1 MNISVNG
8 EIMSVHAKTLG
19 DILDAL
25 GYKGQRVATAVNA
38 QFVSSANRND
48 TKLSEGDMLEIVTPR
63 QGG

>member
-19 DILDAL
+19 DILDEL
-25 GYKGQRVATAVNA
+25 GYKGQRLATAVNA

>member
-19 DILDAL
+19 DILDEL

-48 TKLSEGDMLEIVTPR
+48 TKLSEGDMLDSVTPR

>member
-19 DILDAL
+19 NILDEL

>member
-1 MNISVNG
+1 MNISVNS

-19 DILDAL
+19 DILDEL
-25 GYKGQRVATAVNA
+25 GYKDQRVATAVNA

>member
-19 DILDAL
+19 DILDEL
-25 GYKGQRVATAVNA
+25 GYKGQRVATAINA

>member
-8 EIMSVHAKTLG
+8 EILSVHAKMLG
-19 DILDAL
+19 DILDEL
-25 GYKGQRVATAVNA
+25 GYKDQRVATAVNA

>member
-19 DILDAL
+19 DILDEL

-48 TKLSEGDMLEIVTPR
+48 IKLSEGDMLEIVTPR

>member
-19 DILDAL
+19 DILDEL

-38 QFVSSANRND
+38 QFVSSANRSD

>member
-19 DILDAL
+19 DILDEL

-38 QFVSSANRND
+38 QFVSSVNRND
-48 TKLSEGDMLEIVTPR
+48 TNLSEGDMLEIVTPR

>member
-8 EIMSVHAKTLG
+8 EIMSVHAKMLG
-19 DILDAL
+19 DILDEL

>member
-8 EIMSVHAKTLG
+8 EAMTVHTKTLG
-19 DILDAL
+19 DILDEL

-38 QFVSSANRND
+38 QFVSSATRND
-48 TKLSEGDMLEIVTPR
+48 AQLSEGDALEIVTPR

>member
-1 MNISVNG
+1 MYISVNG

-19 DILDAL
+19 DILDEL

>member
-8 EIMSVHAKTLG
+8 EIMSVQAKTLG
-19 DILDAL
+19 DILDEL

>member
-19 DILDAL
+19 DILDEL

-48 TKLSEGDMLEIVTPR
+48 AKLSEGDMLEIVTPR

>member
-8 EIMSVHAKTLG
+8 EIMSVHDKTLG
-19 DILDAL
+19 DILDEL

>member
-1 MNISVNG
+1 MNILVNG
-8 EIMSVHAKTLG
+8 EIMSVHGKTLG
-19 DILDAL
+19 DILDEL

>member
-19 DILDAL
+19 NILDEL

-48 TKLSEGDMLEIVTPR
+48 TKLFEGDMLEIVTPR

>member
-19 DILDAL
+19 DILDEL
-25 GYKGQRVATAVNA
+25 GYKGQRVATAVNT

>member
-8 EIMSVHAKTLG
+8 EIMSVHAKKLG
-19 DILDAL
+19 NILDEL

-48 TKLSEGDMLEIVTPR
+48 TKLFEGEILPIR
-63 QGG
+63 FLI

>member
-1 MNISVNG
+1 MNITVNG

-19 DILDAL
+19 DILDEL
-25 GYKGQRVATAVNA
+25 GYKGQRVATAINA

>member
-19 DILDAL
+19 DILDEL

>member
-1 MNISVNG
+1 MNILVNG

-19 DILDAL
+19 DILDEL

>member
-8 EIMSVHAKTLG
+8 EIVSVHAKTLG
-19 DILDAL
+19 DILDEL

>member
-19 DILDAL
+19 DILDEL

-48 TKLSEGDMLEIVTPR
+48 TELSEGDMLEIVTPR

>member
-8 EIMSVHAKTLG
+8 EIMSVHEKTLG
-19 DILDAL
+19 DILDEL

>member
-19 DILDAL
+19 DILDEL
-25 GYKGQRVATAVNA
+25 GYKGQRVATALNA

>member
-19 DILDAL
+19 DILDEL
-25 GYKGQRVATAVNA
+25 GYKSQRVATAVNA

>member
-19 DILDAL
+19 DILDEL
-25 GYKGQRVATAVNA
+25 GYKDQRVATAVNA

>member
-1 MNISVNG
+1 
-8 EIMSVHAKTLG
+8 MSVHAKTLG
-19 DILDAL
+19 DILDEL
-25 GYKGQRVATAVNA
+25 GYKSQRVATAVNA